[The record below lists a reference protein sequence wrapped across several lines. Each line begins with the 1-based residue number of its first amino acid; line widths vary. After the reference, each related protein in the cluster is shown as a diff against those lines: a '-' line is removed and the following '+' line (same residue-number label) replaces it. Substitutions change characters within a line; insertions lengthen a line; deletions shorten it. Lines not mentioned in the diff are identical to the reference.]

1 LIEFVIISTD
11 QHDQNNQPTTTKG
24 QYKMIDICIAIHKI
38 AQAVYFE
45 QLILALGAA
54 LMLWA
59 FYTVDPEEAS

>member
-1 LIEFVIISTD
+1 
-11 QHDQNNQPTTTKG
+11 
-24 QYKMIDICIAIHKI
+24 MIDICIAIHKI

-59 FYTVDPEEAS
+59 FYTVDLEEAS